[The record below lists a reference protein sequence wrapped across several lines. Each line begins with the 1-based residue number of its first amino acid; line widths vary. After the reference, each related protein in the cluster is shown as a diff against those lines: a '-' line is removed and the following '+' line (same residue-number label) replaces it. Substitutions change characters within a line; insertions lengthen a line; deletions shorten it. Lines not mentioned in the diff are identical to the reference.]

1 MSELQIY
8 NLDHLGLVAGI
19 IDEMGLVEEINQ
31 YLGEDPNEKVSSGVV
46 VKAMILNGL
55 GILSAPLYLFSR
67 FFEGK
72 PTEHLLGAG
81 VVPEYL
87 NDDRLGRSLDD
98 LWDKG
103 LSFLFL
109 RVALRAVK
117 VFGVEVKQVHLDS
130 TSFAVE
136 GEYAVPL
143 MGITAGETQAGEEQ
157 ADQESGVQP
166 IHIRRGY
173 SRDHRPDL
181 KQFVMNLICSG
192 DGGIPLFLAMADGN
206 QVDSQV
212 FGGLMREFGEQWK
225 FDGVHVAD
233 AAFYTSDNLIQMGTL
248 QWVSRVPLT
257 IGSASRLLDEIAPES
272 FFASAITGYELSMV
286 CNSYAEVNQHW
297 VVVRSQA
304 RQDKD
309 LQRLEAKLQKA
320 QQQAQ
325 SDLQSLQK
333 QEFNC
338 PVLAQTAVQHLN
350 DKLLY
355 HQLIEIQTVDKPH
368 YGKSGRPVKG
378 AQPTHFTYQVRA
390 SLQQDTAVVEQ
401 QKRRAG
407 CFILATPVLEDKPEL
422 SADEI
427 LRHDKDQQYP
437 ERGFRFC
444 KDPMFFADSVF
455 LKNPRRIEALSF
467 IMGLC
472 LLVYSLGQRY
482 LRQAL
487 TQAETTLPNQLGKPT
502 ARPTLRW
509 IFQCF
514 QAVHLLVIKSVPQVV
529 NLNPERLRILQFF
542 PKPCLSYYLLC

>member
-1 MSELQIY
+1 MSEPQIY

-31 YLGEDPNEKVSSGVV
+31 YLGEDPHEKLSPGDV

-81 VVPEYL
+81 VEPRYL

-98 LWDKG
+98 LWSKG

-117 VFGVEVKQVHLDS
+117 VFGVEVKQTHLDS

-136 GEYAVPL
+136 GEYVVQSVE
-143 MGITAGETQAGEEQ
+143 IVQEGETQEG
-157 ADQESGVQP
+157 QESGVQP

-192 DGGIPLFLAMADGN
+192 DGGIPLFLSMGDGN

-212 FGGLMREFGEQWK
+212 FGRLMIEFGQQWK

-233 AAFYTSDNLIQMGTL
+233 TALYTADNLTQMGTL

-257 IGSASRLLDEIAPES
+257 IGSASELLDEITPES
-272 FFASAITGYELSMV
+272 FFASAIEGYELSMV

-297 VVVRSQA
+297 LVVRSQT
-304 RQDKD
+304 RQEKD
-309 LQRLEAKLQKA
+309 LQRLETKLKKA

-325 SDLQSLQK
+325 TDLKSFQK
-333 QEFNC
+333 QEFDC
-338 PVLAQTAVQHLN
+338 PVLAQTAVQQLN
-350 DKLLY
+350 DKLPY

-368 YGKSGRPVKG
+368 YGKSGRPAKG

-390 SLQQDTAVVEQ
+390 SLHQDTAMVEQ

-407 CFILATPVLEDKPEL
+407 CFILATPVLENKPKL

-427 LRHDKDQQYP
+427 LRHYKDQQYP

-455 LKNPRRIEALSF
+455 LKNPRRIEVLSF

-487 TQAETTLPNQLGKPT
+487 DQAETTLPNQLGKPT
-502 ARPTLRW
+502 SRPTLRW

-514 QAVHLLVIKSVPQVV
+514 QVVHLLVIQDIPQVV
-529 NLNPERLRILQFF
+529 NLNPERLSILQFF